1 MNNISLYSTLA
12 AKRALDC
19 AGAELSRS
27 QSEKIGIT
35 AAISRGSS
43 ESRHMDAVFSNPD
56 RRGDVGCFSNV
67 TANSTAGWVSKALDI
82 KGPNITLTPGPNGG
96 LQAVGYSL
104 DVLRERRAE
113 KVIAFAADE
122 LYAQQMAGYDKI
134 GNLYSGGE
142 EADFRLR
149 FGDPFKTVYGEGACA
164 LVLEARDAAE
174 RRGAQIYG
182 SVLSFASYEE
192 PGEFTDAN
200 LGGEG
205 LEIAVERSLSRA
217 GIGAGEIDLIVWS
230 PRGDAQDEKILRL
243 RRGIFPNAGIVTN
256 VFNTG
261 YVESASAIS
270 TLAEVLYCLK
280 NGIALWR
287 QRTGLAE
294 IDGAPLPDSP
304 KNILCLASSHVGN
317 NFSLV
322 CRI

>member
-1 MNNISLYSTLA
+1 MPEHGGLVPALNPRTLDRRVDFSGMNNISLYSTLA

-122 LYAQQMAGYDKI
+122 LYAQQMAGYDKSATCI
-134 GNLYSGGE
+134 
-142 EADFRLR
+142 
-149 FGDPFKTVYGEGACA
+149 P
-164 LVLEARDAAE
+164 AE
-174 RRGAQIYG
+174 RRRISGC
-182 SVLSFASYEE
+182 
-192 PGEFTDAN
+192 
-200 LGGEG
+200 
-205 LEIAVERSLSRA
+205 
-217 GIGAGEIDLIVWS
+217 
-230 PRGDAQDEKILRL
+230 
-243 RRGIFPNAGIVTN
+243 
-256 VFNTG
+256 
-261 YVESASAIS
+261 ASATRSKPFTARARARSFSRLAMPPKGAARKFTVLFCRSPPMKSPESSRTPTSAERGWKLRWRGRFPAPESGRGKS
-270 TLAEVLYCLK
+270 T
-280 NGIALWR
+280 
-287 QRTGLAE
+287 
-294 IDGAPLPDSP
+294 S
-304 KNILCLASSHVGN
+304 
-317 NFSLV
+317 
-322 CRI
+322 